1 MVGPPVDDAPAALN
15 QEQPGMGRSRGLKEL
30 SHRWGL
36 QPLQSWRLSS
46 RPPRTPS

>member
-1 MVGPPVDDAPAALN
+1 MVGPPVDDAPAALS
-15 QEQPGMGRSRGLKEL
+15 QGQPGVGRCRRLKEL
-30 SHRWGL
+30 SLRWGL